1 MFIAR
6 WESKWR
12 FRGYKL
18 ILCIYLYFC
27 FPFQQKNAEA
37 IRHPEEEKEREY
49 FGLDTKVILKIDK
62 CHYSQICKSFY
73 GKDKRLIANLYMETK

>member
-49 FGLDTKVILKIDK
+49 FGLDTKVISK
-62 CHYSQICKSFY
+62 
-73 GKDKRLIANLYMETK
+73 LINVIIHKFVRAFMVRIKG